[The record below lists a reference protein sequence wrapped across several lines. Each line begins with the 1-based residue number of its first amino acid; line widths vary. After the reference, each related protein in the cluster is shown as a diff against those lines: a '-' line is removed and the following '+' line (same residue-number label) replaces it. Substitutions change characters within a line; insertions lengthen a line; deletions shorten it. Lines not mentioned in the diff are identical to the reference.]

1 MKEKKLLKSLAE
13 IFLSYLDLDEAY
25 FKISRIIIDDKCTV
39 EVQSLDSNNN
49 IVNFDLITLTSEE
62 YSSWGT
68 DDSYIVNLVA
78 SKLNFTTTV

>member
-1 MKEKKLLKSLAE
+1 M
-13 IFLSYLDLDEAY
+13 IFATETSITPATHTTVRTINS